1 MHESEH
7 RMTESAAGHPPARLG
22 REQTA
27 PKGNWMVGVLVL
39 SVGWLLLYA
48 TRTALSSALKD
59 IGDFWGLSE
68 GYLGFLSSSFF
79 FSYML
84 LQIPS
89 GLLADRFGSRRMI
102 LVGFGIQA
110 VGLLSGVLARS
121 PFQFLL
127 ARVLTGAGQAT
138 YFACQQAILSFT
150 LPPERRAGGV
160 AVTTAGAGIGSALG
174 FLLGKFLSAFSL
186 GWKMPFVAL
195 GVISAAFILV
205 VMVAVPEPRSRRKP
219 DNSAPGTVGSRGED
233 ASPIERSAQVEKGPA
248 SRRTASRR
256 DEFERAASGR
266 IASWRPDWGFLAFM
280 SLSHFLTMYGFYLML
295 SWLPYYLETVRG
307 LQGGL
312 SAVVP
317 IVMPLMMAPSTILWG
332 VAADKRKNRDFVLKI
347 CLPIAA
353 AATAAIP
360 FMGASVTLAAVLAL
374 YGATGKL
381 VIDPVLVSAVSEN
394 APPESRGAIL
404 ATFNSSGSLAMILAP
419 SVTGLIAQWTGSFDV
434 SFYAAGAFN
443 LIALASFLLGMRVL
457 RSAEGAAAGAIPAR
471 M

>member
-1 MHESEH
+1 MTHEPEH
-7 RMTESAAGHPPARLG
+7 EMTEPAMGQSPARLE
-22 REQTA
+22 REQPETKDGA
-27 PKGNWMVGVLVL
+27 TKGNWMVSVLVL
-39 SVGWLLLYA
+39 SIGWLLLYA

-68 GYLGFLSSSFF
+68 GYLGILSSSFF

-110 VGLLSGVLARS
+110 AGLLAGVLARS

-160 AVTTAGAGIGSALG
+160 AVTTAGAGIGSAVG

-195 GVISAAFILV
+195 GGISVAFILLV
-205 VMVAVPEPRSRRKP
+205 AAAVPEPRSSRKP
-219 DNSAPGTVGSRGED
+219 EAAVAGTVGSQRTDSQPTPSQGSALARTPAQRS
-233 ASPIERSAQVEKGPA
+233 ASPSAT
-248 SRRTASRR
+248 RRTGWA
-256 DEFERAASGR
+256 
-266 IASWRPDWGFLAFM
+266 FLAFM
-280 SLSHFLTMYGFYLML
+280 SLAHFLTMYGFYLML

-307 LQGGL
+307 LEGGL

-332 VAADKRKNRDFVLKI
+332 LAADKRGNREFVLKV

-353 AATAAIP
+353 AATASIP
-360 FMGASVTLAAVLAL
+360 LMGTSATLAIVLGL

-381 VIDPVLVSAVSEN
+381 VIDPVLVSTVSEN

-419 SVTGLIAQWTGSFDV
+419 SATGLIAQLTGSFDV

-443 LIALASFLLGMRVL
+443 LIALASFLLGMRML
-457 RSAEGAAAGAIPAR
+457 RSAPRVAARSTSAVCR
-471 M
+471 